1 MTAHVRVTV
10 QRITRVRGLPSQAKS
25 QRWVTAALHGA
36 GYRRAAELV
45 IRLVNEAEGR
55 RLNHAWRHKDYA
67 TNVLAFPAKLPE
79 ALRSPLL
86 GDLVI
91 CAPVVR
97 REAAE
102 QGKPLD
108 AHWAHL
114 TVHGTLHLL
123 GFDHQAKAGAHV
135 MEAMET
141 AILAKLGFPDPYQFS
156 T

>member
-1 MTAHVRVTV
+1 MTAPVRVTL
-10 QRITRVRGLPSQAKS
+10 QRATRVRGLPSQAKL
-25 QRWVTAALHGA
+25 QRWVTAALRGA
-36 GYRRAAELV
+36 GYRRAAELA
-45 IRLVNEAEGR
+45 IRLVNAAEGR
-55 RLNHAWRHKDYA
+55 RLNRAWRHRNSA

-102 QGKPLD
+102 QGKPLE

-123 GFDHQAKAGAHV
+123 GFDHQTKAGARA
-135 MEAMET
+135 MEAKET
-141 AILAKLGFPDPYQFS
+141 AILTKLGFPDPYQLP